1 MKLIAIEKEEIEH
14 LEALMTAM
22 NSLDENRK
30 NLESTLRKI
39 EIKLEN
45 DTYVDCKNTKEK
57 LKKLEVFKV
66 ECVVYLKLLRSF

>member
-1 MKLIAIEKEEIEH
+1 MQFQKEEIEH

-30 NLESTLRKI
+30 NLESTLKKI
-39 EIKLEN
+39 EIKLDN

-57 LKKLEVFKV
+57 LEQLEVSQV
-66 ECVVYLKLLRSF
+66 EWVVYLRFLRNF

>member
-1 MKLIAIEKEEIEH
+1 
-14 LEALMTAM
+14 MTAM

-45 DTYVDCKNTKEK
+45 DTHVDCKNTKEK

-66 ECVVYLKLLRSF
+66 ECVVYLKLLRFW